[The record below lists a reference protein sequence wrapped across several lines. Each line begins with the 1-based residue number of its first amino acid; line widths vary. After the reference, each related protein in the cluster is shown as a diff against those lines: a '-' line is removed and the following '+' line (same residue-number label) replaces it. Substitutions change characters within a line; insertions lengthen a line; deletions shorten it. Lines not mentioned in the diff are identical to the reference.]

1 MVTSMMV
8 EDQMRGLAGRPL
20 DEFLHNLKTPSDSFV
35 TFIKDQPI
43 ASLVA
48 IYYTL
53 QVFILLLIN
62 KICSRH
68 DITEILLKL
77 ALNTNQSI
85 LLLTDLKKRKSSV
98 SKLIY
103 FVYI

>member
-20 DEFLHNLKTPSDSFV
+20 EEFLHNLKTPSDSFV
-35 TFIKDQPI
+35 TFIKDQAI

-62 KICSRH
+62 KIFSRH

-85 LLLTDLKKRKSSV
+85 LLLTDLKKKSSV

>member
-20 DEFLHNLKTPSDSFV
+20 EEFLHNLKTPSDSFV

-53 QVFILLLIN
+53 QVFILSL
-62 KICSRH
+62 R
-68 DITEILLKL
+68 
-77 ALNTNQSI
+77 
-85 LLLTDLKKRKSSV
+85 RKSKDLMARNQNNGSEWGHI
-98 SKLIY
+98 SIHRLL
-103 FVYI
+103 FQ

>member
-1 MVTSMMV
+1 MMV

-20 DEFLHNLKTPSDSFV
+20 EEFLHNIKTPSDSFV

-53 QVFILLLIN
+53 QVFILLLI
-62 KICSRH
+62 
-68 DITEILLKL
+68 
-77 ALNTNQSI
+77 
-85 LLLTDLKKRKSSV
+85 
-98 SKLIY
+98 
-103 FVYI
+103 